1 MKRLMV
7 GLFAALPLAAWA
19 AEPVA
24 QVAAAPVGGSV
35 GGQLTQLVLG
45 LLRASRSFR

>member
-7 GLFAALPLAAWA
+7 GLLVALPLAAWA

-24 QVAAAPVGGSV
+24 QAAVAPVGGGV
-35 GGQLTQLVLG
+35 GGTRV
-45 LLRASRSFR
+45 S